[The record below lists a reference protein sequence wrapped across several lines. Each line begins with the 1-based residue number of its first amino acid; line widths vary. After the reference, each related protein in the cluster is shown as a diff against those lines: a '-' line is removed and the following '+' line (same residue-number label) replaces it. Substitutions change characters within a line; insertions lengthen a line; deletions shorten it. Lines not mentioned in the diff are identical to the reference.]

1 MAVLNLIPHNTN
13 FDFIGK
19 RKITFSIVILSTL
32 IFMGSLLFKGLNYGI
47 DFKGGVV
54 MEVRMPTVP
63 NIHHLREQ
71 LEPLKLGEVLIQEF
85 GSAQDLMI
93 KFENVEGKS
102 NIPETAVNNIKTIL
116 GDGVEYR
123 KIDTV
128 GPKVG
133 DEMVHNGLMAVLY
146 ALLGI
151 LIYVAF
157 RFEWRFALCAVI
169 ALGHDCFL
177 ILGMYSLFPLL
188 EFNETAITA
197 ILITAGYSIN
207 DTIVVLDRIRENIKR
222 YRTITLTE
230 ILNKSINET
239 LSRTILTVVTTFLA
253 VLALFMFGGP
263 VIAIFVLPIL
273 ISMVIGTLSSIFVA
287 SPLLLYFNV
296 KHGKALDEEEERIAK
311 SLETEGRY
319 EASVPKQFA
328 DDGVIEDE
336 SPIRR

>member
-19 RKITFSIVILSTL
+19 RKITFTIVILSTL

-54 MEVRMPTVP
+54 MEVRMPNTP

-71 LEPLKLGEVLIQEF
+71 LEPLKLGEVAIQEF

-93 KFENVEGKS
+93 KFENVKGQNS
-102 NIPETAVNNIKTIL
+102 IPETAVSSIKTIL
-116 GDGVEYR
+116 GEGVEYR
-123 KIDTV
+123 KIETV

-169 ALGHDCFL
+169 ALAHDCFL
-177 ILGMYSLFPLL
+177 ILGLYSLFPL

-207 DTIVVLDRIRENIKR
+207 DTIVVLDRIRENVKR
-222 YRTITLTE
+222 HRKITLVE

-239 LSRTILTVVTTFLA
+239 LSRTILTVVTTFLS
-253 VLALFMFGGP
+253 VLALFLFGGP
-263 VIAIFVLPIL
+263 VIAIFILPIL
-273 ISMVIGTLSSIFVA
+273 ISLIIGTLSSIFVA

-296 KHGKALDEEEERIAK
+296 KHGKELDEEEERIRK
-311 SLETEGRY
+311 SLETEGKY
-319 EASVPKQFA
+319 ESTIPKQFA
-328 DDGVIEDE
+328 DDGIIEDE
-336 SPIRR
+336 SPVSR

>member
-1 MAVLNLIPHNTN
+1 MAILNLIPHNTN

-32 IFMGSLLFKGLNYGI
+32 MVLGGILFKGLNYGI

-54 MEVRMPTVP
+54 MEVRMPNVP
-63 NIHHLREQ
+63 NIADLRDKF
-71 LEPLKLGEVLIQEF
+71 EPLKLGEVAIQHF
-85 GSAQDLMI
+85 GSDKELMI
-93 KFENVEGKS
+93 KFENIEGQT
-102 NIPETAVNNIKTIL
+102 NIPESAVSTIKQIL

-123 KIDTV
+123 KIETV

-133 DEMVHNGLMAVLY
+133 GEMISNALMAVLY

-151 LIYVAF
+151 MIYVGF
-157 RFEWRFALCAVI
+157 RFEWRFAICAII

-177 ILGMYSLFPLL
+177 ILGMYSLFPL

-197 ILITAGYSIN
+197 ILMTAGYSIN

-222 YRTITLTE
+222 CRNITLVE

-239 LSRTILTVVTTFLA
+239 LSRTILTVVTTFLS
-253 VLALFMFGGP
+253 VLALFLFGGKI
-263 VIAIFVLPIL
+263 IAIFVLPIL
-273 ISMVIGTLSSIFVA
+273 VSLIIGTISSIFVA
-287 SPLLLYFNV
+287 SPLLLYFKV
-296 KHGKALDEEEERIAK
+296 KHGKELDEEEERIRK

-319 EASVPKQFA
+319 EEGVPAQFA
-328 DDGVIEDE
+328 EDGVIESED
-336 SPIRR
+336 PIRK

>member
-54 MEVRMPTVP
+54 MEVRMPSPP
-63 NIHHLREQ
+63 NISHLREQ
-71 LEPLKLGEVLIQEF
+71 LEPLKLGDVAIQEF

-93 KFENVEGKS
+93 KFENAEGKN
-102 NIPETAVNNIKTIL
+102 NIPETAVSSIKAIL

-123 KIDTV
+123 KIETV

-222 YRTITLTE
+222 CRKITLVE

-253 VLALFMFGGP
+253 VLALFLFGGP
-263 VIAIFVLPIL
+263 VIAVFVLPIL

-287 SPLLLYFNV
+287 SPLLLFFNV

-328 DDGVIEDE
+328 DDGVIEG
-336 SPIRR
+336 

>member
-1 MAVLNLIPHNTN
+1 MAVLNLVSHNTN

-19 RKITFSIVILSTL
+19 RKITFFIVAISTV
-32 IFMGSLLFKGLNYGI
+32 IFMSSLLFKGLNYGI

-54 MEVRMPTVP
+54 IEVRMPSTP
-63 NIHHLREQ
+63 NVQHLREQ
-71 LEPLKLGEVLIQEF
+71 LEPLKLGEVAIQEF
-85 GSAQDLMI
+85 GSPQDLMI
-93 KFENVEGKS
+93 KFENAGGYTNV
-102 NIPETAVNNIKTIL
+102 PETAVSSIKAIL

-123 KIDTV
+123 KIETV

-133 DEMVHNGLMAVLY
+133 DEMVRNGLLAVLY

-151 LIYVAF
+151 MVYVAF
-157 RFEWRFALCAVI
+157 RFEWRFGLCAII
-169 ALGHDCFL
+169 ALAHDCFL
-177 ILGMYSLFPLL
+177 ILGMYSLFPL

-207 DTIVVLDRIRENIKR
+207 DTIVVLDRIRENVKR
-222 YRTITLTE
+222 YRKITLAE

-263 VIAIFVLPIL
+263 VIAVFVLPIL
-273 ISMVIGTLSSIFVA
+273 VSLIIGTLSSIFVA
-287 SPLLLYFNV
+287 SPLLLYFNI

-328 DDGVIEDE
+328 DDSIIEDE
-336 SPIRR
+336 KPTKK

>member
-19 RKITFSIVILSTL
+19 RKITFTIVILSTL
-32 IFMGSLLFKGLNYGI
+32 IFMGSLLVKGLNYGI

-54 MEVRMPTVP
+54 MEVRMPSKP
-63 NIHHLREQ
+63 DIHHLREQ
-71 LEPLKLGEVLIQEF
+71 LEPLKLGEIAIQEF
-85 GSAQDLMI
+85 GSPQDLMI
-93 KFENVEGKS
+93 KFENIKGQT
-102 NIPETAVNNIKTIL
+102 NIPETAVSSIKTIL

-123 KIDTV
+123 KIETV

-177 ILGMYSLFPLL
+177 ILGMYSLFPL

-222 YRTITLTE
+222 CRKITLVE

-239 LSRTILTVVTTFLA
+239 LSRTILTVVTTFLS

-263 VIAIFVLPIL
+263 VIAIFILPIL
-273 ISMVIGTLSSIFVA
+273 ISLIIGTLSSIFVA

-296 KHGKALDEEEERIAK
+296 RHGKELDEEEERIRK
-311 SLETEGRY
+311 SLETEGKY
-319 EASVPKQFA
+319 ESTIPQQFA
-328 DDGVIEDE
+328 DDGIIEDE
-336 SPIRR
+336 SPVRR

>member
-1 MAVLNLIPHNTN
+1 MAILNLIPHNTN

-19 RKITFSIVILSTL
+19 RKITFTIVILSTL
-32 IFMGSLLFKGLNYGI
+32 IFLAGLLFKGLNYGI

-54 MEVRMPTVP
+54 MEVRMPKAP
-63 NIHHLREQ
+63 DIQHLREQ
-71 LEPLKLGEVLIQEF
+71 LEPLKLGEVAIQEF
-85 GSAQDLMI
+85 GSPQDIMI
-93 KFENVEGKS
+93 KFENLEGQT
-102 NIPETAVNNIKTIL
+102 NIPETAVSSIKTIL
-116 GDGVEYR
+116 GEGVEYR
-123 KIDTV
+123 KIETV

-157 RFEWRFALCAVI
+157 RFEWRFALCAII

-177 ILGMYSLFPLL
+177 ILGMYSLFPL

-222 YRTITLTE
+222 YRKITLVE

-239 LSRTILTVVTTFLA
+239 LSRTILTVVTTFLS
-253 VLALFMFGGP
+253 VLALFLFGGP
-263 VIAIFVLPIL
+263 VIAVFILPIL
-273 ISMVIGTLSSIFVA
+273 ISLIIGTLSSIFVA

-296 KHGKALDEEEERIAK
+296 RHGKELDEEEERIAK
-311 SLETEGRY
+311 SLETEGKY
-319 EASVPKQFA
+319 ESTVPKQFA
-328 DDGVIEDE
+328 DDGIIENE
-336 SPIRR
+336 GPINR

>member
-1 MAVLNLIPHNTN
+1 MALLNLIPHDTN

-19 RKITFSIVILSTL
+19 RKITFTIVILSTL
-32 IFMGSLLFKGLNYGI
+32 IFSSGLLFKGLNYGI

-54 MEVRMPTVP
+54 MEVRMPSAP
-63 NIHHLREQ
+63 DIHHLREK
-71 LEPLKLGEVLIQEF
+71 LEPLKLGEVAIQEF
-85 GSAQDLMI
+85 GSPQDLMI
-93 KFENVEGKS
+93 KFENVEGQTT
-102 NIPETAVNNIKTIL
+102 IPETAVSSIKTIL

-123 KIDTV
+123 RIETV

-157 RFEWRFALCAVI
+157 RFEWRFAICAII

-177 ILGMYSLFPLL
+177 ILGMYSLFPL

-222 YRTITLTE
+222 YRKITLVE

-239 LSRTILTVVTTFLA
+239 LSRTILTVVTTFLS
-253 VLALFMFGGP
+253 VTALFLFGGA
-263 VIAIFVLPIL
+263 VIAVFVLPIMISL
-273 ISMVIGTLSSIFVA
+273 IIGTLSSIFVA

-296 KHGKALDEEEERIAK
+296 RHGKELDEEEERIAK

-319 EASVPKQFA
+319 ESTVPKQFA
-328 DDGVIEDE
+328 DDGIIEDE
-336 SPIRR
+336 GPVTR